1 MRFIA
6 IFLLT
11 LSLLLASPKSKQTQ
25 TNLLAVALYPVM
37 FIGGAATFVVA
48 ETGSTITHLV
58 KSIISPTKKTK
69 EDKKCKH

>member
-11 LSLLLASPKSKQTQ
+11 LSLLFASPKSKQT
-25 TNLLAVALYPVM
+25 NLLTVALYPIM
-37 FIGGAATFVVA
+37 FIGGAATFVIA

-58 KSIISPTKKTK
+58 KSIILPTKKTK
-69 EDKKCKH
+69 KCKH